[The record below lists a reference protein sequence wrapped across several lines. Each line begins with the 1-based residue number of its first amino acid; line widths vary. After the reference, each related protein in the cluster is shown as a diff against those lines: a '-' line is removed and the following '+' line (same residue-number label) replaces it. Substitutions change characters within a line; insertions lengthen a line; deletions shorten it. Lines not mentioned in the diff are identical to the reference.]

1 MAVEHSFAFIPL
13 PEVQPAR
20 VYVTSQCAFP
30 ARVARASKIDLAAYS
45 PIRWLGRVVAISAAF
60 LSQRVGGVV
69 VGHRLTWAGGLI
81 DSGGSDRNY
90 RNLFQLKRALCLLR
104 RCLHQMRH
112 FQTIFMLSMHIHR
125 DRQSQSRKRDAMW
138 EWMVCVFVSSSLTLW
153 PGESPTLDFTT
164 LCDFFARDCFTIDDT
179 AFTADHSTHTASHT
193 ELITSLMFCE
203 IFSSFNYRL
212 TRLNLN
218 FTSRCSWNYKKKWFS
233 IKRAPWHGNGC
244 ARSDSAENTR
254 RCCFINES
262 HLATRRSEGKNLC
275 DELCVKYFRVIT
287 ARSEKSK
294 FTRNIG
300 EEVNENNLWRI
311 IIATKIIEKCFSLFL
326 ASRVLSR
333 ISSQGAALIFS
344 A

>member
-1 MAVEHSFAFIPL
+1 MSTWL
-13 PEVQPAR
+13 PSAR
-20 VYVTSQCAFP
+20 VP
-30 ARVARASKIDLAAYS
+30 RASKIDLNAYS

-60 LSQRVGGVV
+60 LPQRVGGVV
-69 VGHRLTWAGGLI
+69 VGHRLTRAGGLI
-81 DSGGSDRNY
+81 DGGGSDGNY

-138 EWMVCVFVSSSLTLW
+138 EWVVCVFVSSSRTLW
-153 PGESPTLDFTT
+153 PGLSPTFDFYDNLWLFRPWLFYDTSLRPITRLT
-164 LCDFFARDCFTIDDT
+164 LPY
-179 AFTADHSTHTASHT
+179 T

-233 IKRAPWHGNGC
+233 IKA
-244 ARSDSAENTR
+244 SA
-254 RCCFINES
+254 
-262 HLATRRSEGKNLC
+262 LAWEWVCEKRFRWKHSSLYQWKPFSEKKKWWKNLC

-294 FTRNIG
+294 STRSIA
-300 EEVNENNLWRI
+300 EEVNENNLWKI
-311 IIATKIIEKCFSLFL
+311 IIATKIIEKCFLYF
-326 ASRVLSR
+326 
-333 ISSQGAALIFS
+333 
-344 A
+344 